1 MQKNSID
8 NLERKKERK
17 RDKKER
23 KYKKIERKKYEVKEN
38 QVKSTELP
46 LDTIDS
52 RLVYLYYLL
61 RHSLLTLLF
70 SL

>member
-1 MQKNSID
+1 M
-8 NLERKKERK
+8 

-52 RLVYLYYLL
+52 RLVII
-61 RHSLLTLLF
+61 
-70 SL
+70 